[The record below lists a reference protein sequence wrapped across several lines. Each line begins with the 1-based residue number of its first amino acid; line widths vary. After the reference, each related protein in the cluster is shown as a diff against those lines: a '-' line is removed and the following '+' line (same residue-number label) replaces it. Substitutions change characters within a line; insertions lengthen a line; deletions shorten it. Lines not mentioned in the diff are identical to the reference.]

1 VFRNCEEA
9 WGEDASLWCVGRS
22 PPQGAVQTRPQGVG
36 EDVSLW
42 RVGRSPPT
50 VGSELQGV
58 GEDVPT
64 ADALQGVAGSELQGA
79 GEDMSLWCVGRSPPT
94 RRKALL
100 AQNYKA
106 LVPSP
111 LKTTLF
117 DEMRLGSGRGAVW
130 EKTCPESPPTHA
142 GLLNLLTRCRLGALP
157 PKTYPFRRNE
167 VRVGARGGVGKAL
180 ATAGT
185 SCGHVNS

>member
-1 VFRNCEEA
+1 VVC
-9 WGEDASLWCVGRS
+9 RS
-22 PPQGAVQTRPQGVG
+22 
-36 EDVSLW
+36 
-42 RVGRSPPT
+42 
-50 VGSELQGV
+50 
-58 GEDVPT
+58 VP
-64 ADALQGVAGSELQGA
+64 ADA
-79 GEDMSLWCVGRSPPT
+79 P
-94 RRKALL
+94 L